1 MIIVNFKGGLG
12 NQLFQYA
19 FGRGLSKYYK
29 TGLIIDK
36 SIYDKNNKREFLLE
50 KLNIRF
56 EGYYKNI
63 KNEIL
68 KKLIIKIKK
77 INFVSK
83 TKIFEEKFYH
93 FDKSI
98 YKLNKKSYH
107 YYFDGY
113 WQSYKYFK
121 NVADQLKKELS
132 FSKFISSKSR
142 KVKLI
147 KKLKKKNT
155 IGIHVRGGD
164 YRKEPFLSFN
174 GLLDANYYNKSVN
187 EMRKKFKIGNIFIFT
202 DDIDYLNTMSS
213 KFNFNFQLV
222 SNCFSNSALE
232 DFALFYL
239 IKNKI
244 ISNSTFAWWCAFLS
258 KNLNVI
264 YPKKW
269 FKIQYNNIK
278 DLCPNSWKK
287 I

>member
-36 SIYDKNNKREFLLE
+36 SLYDNNKKREFLLK
-50 KLNIRF
+50 KLDIRF
-56 EGYYKNI
+56 EGYYENI

-68 KKLIIKIKK
+68 KKLITKIKK

-98 YKLNKKSYH
+98 YKLNNKSYH

-121 NVADQLKKELS
+121 NVADQLKRELS
-132 FSKFISSKSR
+132 FSKFISNKSR

-147 KKLKKKNT
+147 KKLKKK
-155 IGIHVRGGD
+155 I
-164 YRKEPFLSFN
+164 P
-174 GLLDANYYNKSVN
+174 
-187 EMRKKFKIGNIFIFT
+187 
-202 DDIDYLNTMSS
+202 
-213 KFNFNFQLV
+213 LV
-222 SNCFSNSALE
+222 FMLE
-232 DFALFYL
+232 GA
-239 IKNKI
+239 I
-244 ISNSTFAWWCAFLS
+244 TG
-258 KNLNVI
+258 KNL
-264 YPKKW
+264 
-269 FKIQYNNIK
+269 FFLLT
-278 DLCPNSWKK
+278 DF
-287 I
+287 